1 MMGEWGTWKGD
12 NWVANPPEKTF
23 SDDMD
28 QYKYDQY
35 GNLGSVN
42 QNNDWIPVISEKAFD
57 LAIKNK
63 VFRRINNQNKYI

>member
-1 MMGEWGTWKGD
+1 VGSWRD

-35 GNLGSVN
+35 SNTGFVN
-42 QNNDWIPVISEKAFD
+42 QNNDWFPSITAESFKRGIE
-57 LAIKNK
+57 NK
-63 VFRRINNQNKYI
+63 LFRRINNQNKYI